1 MDLLTNFHAPVLAEE
16 IRTFI
21 IKNKSGLYF
30 DGTLGFGG
38 HAKLLLRELNENA
51 VYAAT
56 DVDDQAFSYCQE
68 QFKADSRVRMYKYN
82 FTKIDS
88 VAKIESLGGFDGII
102 ADLGVSSFQLDKP
115 TAGFSYRF
123 DAPLDMRMEKSLPR
137 TAADILNDSSE
148 EELADIFFT
157 FGEERA
163 SRKISR
169 MIVEKRLKGKFTT
182 AEDLMG
188 ILRQVAP
195 VPYVNKTATR
205 VFQALRIV
213 VNDELENLKIFL
225 EKAVDLLLPGGRI
238 AVISFHSLEDR
249 IVKEAFKFE
258 EKACVCPP
266 GLPICICDKEQRL
279 KVLTRK
285 PVTASDEELK
295 RNKRARS
302 AKLRVAE
309 RI

>member
-1 MDLLTNFHAPVLAEE
+1 MDFLTSYHAPVLAEE
-16 IRTFI
+16 IRSFI

-38 HAKLLLRELNENA
+38 HAKLLLQDLNA
-51 VYAAT
+51 DAIYAAT
-56 DVDDQAFSYCQE
+56 DVDDQAFKYSLE
-68 QFKADSRVRMYKYN
+68 QFRDESRVRMYKYN

-88 VAKIESLGGFDGII
+88 VAKIESLSGFDGII
-102 ADLGVSSFQLDKP
+102 ADLGVSSFQLDEP

-123 DAPLDMRMEKSLPR
+123 DAPLDMRMEKSLQR
-137 TAADILNDSSE
+137 TAADILNDSTE

-157 FGEERA
+157 YGEERA

-169 MIVEKRLKGKFTT
+169 LIVEKRLKGKLKT
-182 AEDLMG
+182 AEDLME

-213 VNDELENLKIFL
+213 VNSELDNLKIFL

-249 IVKEAFKFE
+249 IVKEAFRYE
-258 EKACVCPP
+258 EKSCICPP
-266 GLPICICDKEQRL
+266 GLPICICGKEQRL
-279 KVLTRK
+279 KIITRK
-285 PVTASDEELK
+285 PVTASEAELK
-295 RNKRARS
+295 LNRRARS

-309 RI
+309 RV